1 MYWLKYARREREMK
15 GLQFSIELNEFVA
28 AALLITV
35 AVLGVGYWHTHHATV
50 ALPAPAPIVTCT
62 SAAPNVTV
70 KPRIVV
76 PKPRVI
82 VIYPGT
88 TIDVTPSDEQLRE
101 MQPKSKVW
109 DNDNMPSAQDP
120 PTFDSTRHPVSTAS
134 LNQK

>member
-1 MYWLKYARREREMK
+1 MK
-15 GLQFSIELNEFVA
+15 GLTIELNEFVA

-35 AVLGVGYWHTHHATV
+35 AVLGVGYWHTHRPV
-50 ALPAPAPIVTCT
+50 VQPPAPAPIVTCT
-62 SAAPNVTV
+62 SAAPQVTV

-88 TIDVTPSDEQLRE
+88 TVDVTPSDEQLRQ

-109 DNDNMPSAQDP
+109 DNDNIPSASDP
-120 PTFDSTRHPVSTAS
+120 LTFRAS
-134 LNQK
+134 NNR

>member
-1 MYWLKYARREREMK
+1 MYWLKYARREKEMK
-15 GLQFSIELNEFVA
+15 GLQVSFELNEFVA

-35 AVLGVGYWHTHHATV
+35 AVLGVGYWGTHRAPV
-50 ALPAPAPIVTCT
+50 AAAVLPAPIVTCT

-76 PKPRVI
+76 PKPKVI

-88 TIDVTPSDEQLRE
+88 TVDVTPSDEQLRSL
-101 MQPKSKVW
+101 QPKVW

-120 PTFDSTRHPVSTAS
+120 PKFDPSRHPVNTAS
-134 LNQK
+134 LNQ

>member
-1 MYWLKYARREREMK
+1 LYWLKYARREREMK

-35 AVLGVGYWHTHHATV
+35 AVLGVGYWHTHRATAAV
-50 ALPAPAPIVTCT
+50 PAPVVPNVTCT

-76 PKPRVI
+76 PKPKVI

-88 TIDVTPSDEQLRE
+88 TVDVTPSDEQMRE
-101 MQPKSKVW
+101 LQKGKVW
-109 DNDNMPSAQDP
+109 DNDNLPSAQDP
-120 PTFDSTRHPVSTAS
+120 PTFDPNRHPVNTAS
-134 LNQK
+134 LQK

>member
-1 MYWLKYARREREMK
+1 LYWLKYARREREMK
-15 GLQFSIELNEFVA
+15 GLQVSFELNEFVA

-35 AVLGVGYWHTHHATV
+35 AVLGVGYWHTHRAV
-50 ALPAPAPIVTCT
+50 VLPAPVVPNVTCT
-62 SAAPNVTV
+62 SAPPNVTV

-88 TIDVTPSDEQLRE
+88 TIDVTPSDEQLK
-101 MQPKSKVW
+101 QLPPKVW

-120 PTFDSTRHPVSTAS
+120 PTFDPDRHPVNTAS
-134 LNQK
+134 LKQ